1 MNSSKCHP
9 SGTESNPLKTGIPY
23 CVTKHQM
30 SKLIEVERTKT
41 LHELQALPAKGEAK
55 QNLPHEPKK

>member
-1 MNSSKCHP
+1 VSSKWNRIKSIEKWNTLLCNQTP
-9 SGTESNPLKTGIPY
+9 DEKLK
-23 CVTKHQM
+23 K
-30 SKLIEVERTKT
+30 SKLIEVERIKT